1 MEKKTFQ
8 IDNITWNDL
17 GLDDIFSRL
26 NSCITSPGHD
36 RLLFRLKNP
45 YIDADIDYAEYLSL
59 IDEIKEFS
67 NNSEYSTI
75 INMLSSISTLSKY
88 KFADEI
94 NAFKNEKQQSNIKHF
109 IIDLLTVIS
118 FALIFVYPGP
128 GIVAFFAMIAIAV
141 SDYFKTKN
149 IISSRLYVFNYLIRM
164 INAVK
169 KLKLSNTSGFDI
181 LQKKINRIKEINE
194 VFLPFMFGTKIIS
207 QGARVTSNPLSILFD
222 YLRMIFHL
230 DIIKYNSM
238 ISFLKGHTKEA
249 IELYEIIGDIDTAVA
264 VNKFKERYNV
274 AKPIFDYETGINL
287 IDAYHPLVENPVCN
301 SINTRQGILI
311 TGCNASGKSTFLKT
325 VAINV
330 IFAQSFGFVF
340 AKEYKAPFYKIY
352 TSMALK
358 DDITAGESYFVS
370 EIKSLKR
377 ILDEVNND
385 SCKILCVV
393 DEVLRGTNTVERI
406 AASVEIL
413 SSLAKDNVLC
423 FLATHDIELTEL
435 LSDVF
440 SNYHFTEE
448 IKKDDVVF
456 SYKLYEG
463 AANSRNAIRLLSC
476 LGYDDEI
483 VNNAISRADS
493 FIKNGVW
500 NK

>member
-1 MEKKTFQ
+1 MGKKTFQ

-45 YIDADIDYAEYLSL
+45 YIEADNGFNEYIRL
-59 IDEIKEFS
+59 IDEIDKFS
-67 NNSEYSTI
+67 KKDENLSL
-75 INMLSSISTLSKY
+75 INMLSEISTLSKY
-88 KFADEI
+88 KFEDEI
-94 NAFKNEKQQSNIKHF
+94 CSFENEKKESNLKHLV
-109 IIDLLTVIS
+109 IDLLTVIS

-128 GIVAFFAMIAIAV
+128 GIVAFFVMIAIAV
-141 SDYFKTKN
+141 SDYFKTKA
-149 IISSRLYVFNYLIRM
+149 IISSKLYVFNYLIRM
-164 INAVK
+164 INSVK
-169 KLKLSNTSGFDI
+169 KY
-181 LQKKINRIKEINE
+181 KITGIANYEIFNIKYQRINE
-194 VFLPFMFGTKIIS
+194 IKDVFLPFMFGTKIIS

-238 ISFLKGHTKEA
+238 ISFLKGHIKEA
-249 IELYEIIGDIDTAVA
+249 LELYEIIGDIDTAVA

-287 IDAYHPLVENPVCN
+287 VDAYHPLVENPVCN

>member
-1 MEKKTFQ
+1 MINSVKKYKITGIENYEIF
-8 IDNITWNDL
+8 NIKYQRIN
-17 GLDDIFSRL
+17 
-26 NSCITSPGHD
+26 
-36 RLLFRLKNP
+36 
-45 YIDADIDYAEYLSL
+45 
-59 IDEIKEFS
+59 EIK
-67 NNSEYSTI
+67 
-75 INMLSSISTLSKY
+75 
-88 KFADEI
+88 D
-94 NAFKNEKQQSNIKHF
+94 
-109 IIDLLTVIS
+109 
-118 FALIFVYPGP
+118 
-128 GIVAFFAMIAIAV
+128 
-141 SDYFKTKN
+141 
-149 IISSRLYVFNYLIRM
+149 
-164 INAVK
+164 
-169 KLKLSNTSGFDI
+169 
-181 LQKKINRIKEINE
+181 

-238 ISFLKGHTKEA
+238 ISFLKGHIKEA
-249 IELYEIIGDIDTAVA
+249 LELYEIIGDIDTAVA

-287 IDAYHPLVENPVCN
+287 VDAYHPLVENPVCN

>member
-1 MEKKTFQ
+1 MERKTFQ

-17 GLDDIFSRL
+17 GLDEIYSRL

-249 IELYEIIGDIDTAVA
+249 MELYEIIGDIDTAVA

-274 AKPIFDYETGINL
+274 AKPIFDNETGINL
-287 IDAYHPLVENPVCN
+287 VDAYHPLVENPVCN
-301 SINTRQGILI
+301 SINTRRGILI

-340 AKEYKAPFYKIY
+340 AKEYKSPLYKVY

>member
-1 MEKKTFQ
+1 MDRKTFQ

-17 GLDDIFSRL
+17 GLDEIYSRL

-45 YIDADIDYAEYLSL
+45 YIEADSDYAEYLSL

-67 NNSEYSTI
+67 NTSEYSSI

-141 SDYFKTKN
+141 SDYFKTKA

-249 IELYEIIGDIDTAVA
+249 MELYEIIGDIDTAVA

-274 AKPIFDYETGINL
+274 AKPIFDNETGINL
-287 IDAYHPLVENPVCN
+287 VDAYHPLVENPVCN
-301 SINTRQGILI
+301 SINTRRGILI

-340 AKEYKAPFYKIY
+340 AKEYKSPLYKVY

-483 VNNAISRADS
+483 ENNAISRADS